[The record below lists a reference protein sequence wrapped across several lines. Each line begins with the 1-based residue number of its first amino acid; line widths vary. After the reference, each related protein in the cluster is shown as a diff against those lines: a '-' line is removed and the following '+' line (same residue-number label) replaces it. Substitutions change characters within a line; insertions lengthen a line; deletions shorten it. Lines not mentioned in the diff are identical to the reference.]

1 MFKSGFV
8 ALAGKPNVGK
18 STLINAIMAKK
29 VTIVSEKPQTTRNRI
44 NCIYTTDNFQI
55 VFVDAPGIHKPFH
68 KLGEYMVKVA
78 IRALN
83 GIDLVMMVVDASRS
97 LSKADEYVAKYVL
110 ESKTPA
116 ILVINKIDLMEDKS
130 VLTLIEEKMKKL
142 CPSIKKS
149 VAVSALTGE
158 NLDKL
163 IDSVVELLPEGP
175 KFYPDDMITDR
186 PISFIAAEII
196 REKIL
201 HLTREEIPHS
211 VAVLIEDVKER
222 NNDVL
227 YIRANIIVER
237 DSQKGIVIGK
247 DGKMIKQIG
256 TMAREEV
263 EFFTGRKIFLDLHV
277 KVRKNWR
284 NDDFSLLNIIGF
296 KNEIKE

>member
-1 MFKSGFV
+1 
-8 ALAGKPNVGK
+8 
-18 STLINAIMAKK
+18 
-29 VTIVSEKPQTTRNRI
+29 
-44 NCIYTTDNFQI
+44 
-55 VFVDAPGIHKPFH
+55 
-68 KLGEYMVKVA
+68 
-78 IRALN
+78 
-83 GIDLVMMVVDASRS
+83 
-97 LSKADEYVAKYVL
+97 
-110 ESKTPA
+110 
-116 ILVINKIDLMEDKS
+116 
-130 VLTLIEEKMKKL
+130 
-142 CPSIKKS
+142 

-256 TMAREEV
+256 TMAREEI